1 MSAAV
6 LKVLGYFFGAVAG
19 VSLVIG
25 VVSRLALGPW
35 GSIMFDIIPVSYV
48 HFAEACLLF
57 AIALGVASIL
67 EGKKEKK

>member
-1 MSAAV
+1 MRGI
-6 LKVLGYFFGAVAG
+6 LKALGYFFGAVAG

-25 VVSRLALGPW
+25 VVARLALGPW

-57 AIALGVASIL
+57 AIALGVAAML
-67 EGKKEKK
+67 EEKKK